1 MRSEWREVVVA
12 DICSYRQ
19 ERVDVETLTESSY
32 VSTANMVPNRGGI
45 EIAEKLPNT
54 TTTSRFISGDVLIS
68 NIRPYFKKSWLA
80 SKDGGCSNDVLVMQA
95 KDGIDT
101 SYLYYLLSSDDF
113 FAYMT
118 ATSKGTKMPRGD
130 KDAIMKYEVKIPPL
144 AAQKIIAKTLSCLD
158 AKIELNNKIN
168 ENLEAQAQAIFKSWF
183 VDFEPFQDG
192 KFIESE
198 LGLIPEGWR
207 VGKVGEYADLKSGFA
222 FKSAWWVEEGVPVVR
237 IGDIATNELRLEGAV
252 RIGRDNVPQDETYHL
267 RAGDFIIA
275 MTGAT
280 IAKTALVPAIDELL
294 LLNQRVGK
302 FIPLSKNGFS
312 LPFIFCFIRYP
323 AIVDKI
329 INLGSGSAQPNV
341 SPSAI
346 KSIPLILPPDKVLD
360 DFNGIC
366 KPIFLKMLKAPIENR
381 ILSTV
386 RDTLLPKL
394 MSGEIEVPVD

>member
-207 VGKVGEYADLKSGFA
+207 IGKVDDIVELHDSKRVPLSSREREGMDKIYPYYGAASLMDYVEDYIFDGINLLLGEDGTVIDNDGHPILQYVYGRFWVNNHAHVISSR
-222 FKSAWWVEEGVPVVR
+222 SAYTVEHLYILFSTLNVR
-237 IGDIATNELRLEGAV
+237 SAVTGAV
-252 RIGRDNVPQDETYHL
+252 QKKI
-267 RAGDFIIA
+267 
-275 MTGAT
+275 
-280 IAKTALVPAIDELL
+280 
-294 LLNQRVGK
+294 NQR
-302 FIPLSKNGFS
+302 
-312 LPFIFCFIRYP
+312 
-323 AIVDKI
+323 
-329 INLGSGSAQPNV
+329 NL
-341 SPSAI
+341 
-346 KSIPLILPPDKVLD
+346 KSIPIILPPQEIVTKYNTVIEPFFSQRRKLERENKVLSA
-360 DFNGIC
+360 
-366 KPIFLKMLKAPIENR
+366 L
-381 ILSTV
+381 

-394 MSGEIEVPVD
+394 MSGEIEVPID

>member
-1 MRSEWREVVVA
+1 MEIIGGGTPSTKVKEYWDGDIPWISVKDFNNDRRFVSSTERSITQLGLHNSSTKMLERGDLIISARGTVGQVA
-12 DICSYRQ
+12 Q
-19 ERVDVETLTESSY
+19 LSSEM
-32 VSTANMVPNRGGI
+32 AFN
-45 EIAEKLPNT
+45 
-54 TTTSRFISGDVLIS
+54 
-68 NIRPYFKKSWLA
+68 
-80 SKDGGCSNDVLVMQA
+80 Q
-95 KDGIDT
+95 T
-101 SYLYYLLSSDDF
+101 SYGLKAKPNMITNNFLYYLLRNMGDEIRGS
-113 FAYMT
+113 T
-118 ATSKGTKMPRGD
+118 HGTVFDTITRRTFDTLCAKL
-130 KDAIMKYEVKIPPL
+130 PPL
-144 AAQKIIAKTLSCLD
+144 PTQKVITDTLSCLD
-158 AKIELNNKIN
+158 DKIELNNKIN

-192 KFIESE
+192 TFIESE

-394 MSGEIEVPVD
+394 MSGEIEVPVE